1 MVSDSERIGI
11 VVVAAGSGSRYG
23 ASVPKQFLD
32 LCGRP
37 VLRHCL
43 DTFRSALPG
52 ATIVLVLSE
61 SGRGIW
67 NDYCL
72 TSGYVS
78 PRMAPG
84 GATRGESVQNG
95 LKALG
100 LPADAPVLVHDG
112 ARPLLSEK
120 LVADLLAPLASPEV
134 CGTVPALE
142 MSDSMVEIGDDG
154 GGGFM
159 PVARSRYRSV
169 QTPQV
174 FRLGPL
180 TEAFTIPD
188 HENFTDELSLMRAA
202 GFSGIRLVPGQK
214 SNIKITHPSDLEV
227 AEVLMKCCR

>member
-1 MVSDSERIGI
+1 MVSDSKNIGI

-43 DTFRSALPG
+43 DTFRAALPG
-52 ATIVLVLSE
+52 ASLVLVLSE
-61 SGRGIW
+61 TGREIW
-67 NDYCL
+67 SDYCL
-72 TSGYVS
+72 AGGYES
-78 PRMAPG
+78 PRMVPG
-84 GATRGESVQNG
+84 GPTRGESVLSG

-112 ARPLLSEK
+112 ARPLLSES
-120 LVADLLAPLASPEV
+120 LVAGLLAPFGSPEV

-142 MSDSMVEIGDDG
+142 MSDSMVEVG
-154 GGGFM
+154 GEGFV
-159 PVARSRYRSV
+159 PVARSRYRTV

-180 TEAFTIPD
+180 LRAYTIPG

-202 GFSGIRLVPGQK
+202 GFDGIALVAGQK

-227 AEVLMKCCR
+227 AEVLMKCSR

>member
-1 MVSDSERIGI
+1 MVSDSKNIGI

-32 LCGRP
+32 LCGKP

-52 ATIVLVLSE
+52 ASIILVLSE
-61 SGRGIW
+61 TGREIW
-67 NDYCL
+67 RDYCL
-72 TSGYVS
+72 ASGYES
-78 PRMAPG
+78 PRMVPG
-84 GATRGESVQNG
+84 GATRGESVLSG

-112 ARPLLSEK
+112 ARPVLSES
-120 LVADLLAPLASPEV
+120 LVAGLLAPFGSPEV

-142 MSDSMVEIGDDG
+142 MSDSMVEVG
-154 GGGFM
+154 GEGFV
-159 PVARSRYRSV
+159 PVARSRYRTV

-180 TEAFTIPD
+180 LRAYTIPG

-202 GFSGIRLVPGQK
+202 GFDGIVLVAGQK

-227 AEVLMKCCR
+227 AEVLMKCSR

>member
-1 MVSDSERIGI
+1 MVSESKNIGI

-43 DTFRSALPG
+43 DTFRAALPG
-52 ATIVLVLSE
+52 ASIVLVLSE
-61 SGRGIW
+61 TGREIW
-67 NDYCL
+67 RDYCL
-72 TSGYVS
+72 ASGYGS
-78 PRMAPG
+78 PRMVLG
-84 GATRGESVQNG
+84 GATRGESVLNG

-100 LPADAPVLVHDG
+100 LAADAPVLVHDG
-112 ARPLLSEK
+112 ARPLLSES
-120 LVADLLAPLASPEV
+120 LIAGLLAPFGASDV

-142 MSDSMVEIGDDG
+142 LSDSMVEVEGE
-154 GGGFM
+154 GFV
-159 PVARSRYRSV
+159 PVARSRYRTV

-180 TEAFTIPD
+180 LKAYTIPG
-188 HENFTDELSLMRAA
+188 HGSFTDELSLMRAT
-202 GFSGIRLVPGQK
+202 GFGGISLVAGQK

-227 AEVLMKCCR
+227 AEVLMKCSR

>member
-1 MVSDSERIGI
+1 MVSDSKNIGI

-43 DTFRSALPG
+43 DTFRAALPG
-52 ATIVLVLSE
+52 ASLVLVLSE
-61 SGRGIW
+61 RGREIW
-67 NDYCL
+67 GDYCL
-72 TSGYVS
+72 AGGYES
-78 PRMAPG
+78 PRMVPG
-84 GATRGESVQNG
+84 GPTRGESVLSG

-112 ARPLLSEK
+112 ARPLLSES
-120 LVADLLAPLASPEV
+120 LIAGLLAPFGSPDV

-142 MSDSMVEIGDDG
+142 MSDSMVEVG
-154 GGGFM
+154 GEGFV
-159 PVARSRYRSV
+159 PVARSRYRTV

-180 TEAFTIPD
+180 LRAYTIPG

-202 GFSGIRLVPGQK
+202 GFDGIALVAGQK

-227 AEVLMKCCR
+227 AEVLMKCSR

>member
-1 MVSDSERIGI
+1 MVSDSKNIGI

-43 DTFRSALPG
+43 DTFRAALPG
-52 ATIVLVLSE
+52 ASLVLVLSE
-61 SGRGIW
+61 TGREIW
-67 NDYCL
+67 SDYCL
-72 TSGYVS
+72 AGMV
-78 PRMAPG
+78 PG
-84 GATRGESVQNG
+84 GATRGESVLSG

-112 ARPLLSEK
+112 ARPLLSES
-120 LVADLLAPLASPEV
+120 LVAGLLAPFGSPEV

-142 MSDSMVEIGDDG
+142 MSDSMVEVG
-154 GGGFM
+154 GEGFV
-159 PVARSRYRSV
+159 PVARSRYRTV

-180 TEAFTIPD
+180 LRAYTIPG
-188 HENFTDELSLMRAA
+188 HGSFTDELSLMRAA
-202 GFSGIRLVPGQK
+202 GFDGIVLVAGQK

-227 AEVLMKCCR
+227 AEVLMKCSR